1 MITGLGVEALARAEL
16 ITKEAD
22 VVAALT
28 LEALQGTSRA
38 FDYGKSLIQMVALEY
53 VYININI

>member
-1 MITGLGVEALARAEL
+1 MALINGTQFITGLGIEALARAEL

-28 LEALQGTSRA
+28 LEVLQGTTRA
-38 FDYGKSLIQMVALEY
+38 FDYGISL
-53 VYININI
+53 